1 MKYEVMSGFETKE
14 KRYEAGEV
22 IDESVIPSKS
32 KKWLI
37 EQGIVIKYIEK
48 KKKRARNE
56 DGSFKK
62 DDKSTPD
69 INEAWVEEGK

>member
-69 INEAWVEEGK
+69 INEAWVEEE

>member
-37 EQGIVIKYIEK
+37 EQGIVIKYIEN
-48 KKKRARNE
+48 KKKRAMNE

>member
-37 EQGIVIKYIEK
+37 EQGIVIK
-48 KKKRARNE
+48 
-56 DGSFKK
+56 
-62 DDKSTPD
+62 
-69 INEAWVEEGK
+69 

>member
-37 EQGIVIKYIEK
+37 EQGIVIKFIEK